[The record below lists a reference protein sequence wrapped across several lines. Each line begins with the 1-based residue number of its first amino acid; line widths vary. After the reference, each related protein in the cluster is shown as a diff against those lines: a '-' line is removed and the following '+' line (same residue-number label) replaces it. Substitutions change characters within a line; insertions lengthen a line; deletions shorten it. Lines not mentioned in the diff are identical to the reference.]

1 MKCFNKLKADY
12 AVLLSFISC
21 MFFMGSCNIAYQY
34 DIESG
39 TEDDT
44 ADSTN
49 VTIVTGEGID
59 VSMYESARVF
69 PGLVDTLVDNTVNTL
84 LALDLSKRYIPAYDL
99 DVQQVP
105 RPIYSTGLYA
115 GAGELITITIN
126 DNTMGLTVIIGSHLD
141 DLTDIS
147 PYLRLPVVTTS
158 KQLFPGKNTIRN
170 PLGGMIWIEKSK
182 DVNGSADFVM
192 EINGAYRSPD
202 FIVGSTDV
210 TAWVE
215 QLRTTTVPWLE
226 LRGRHVA
233 FSVQRERLLD
243 MINDDPSIAEK
254 MPNTL
259 EAWDNAVET
268 IITITVCRLGHRI
281 FQCVLPIFLSVWCW
295 MWCCWTICIFVMP
308 IMV

>member
-59 VSMYESARVF
+59 VSMYESARIF

-147 PYLRLPVVTTS
+147 PFMRYIPIDSIESRRICLP
-158 KQLFPGKNTIRN
+158 F
-170 PLGGMIWIEKSK
+170 
-182 DVNGSADFVM
+182 
-192 EINGAYRSPD
+192 
-202 FIVGSTDV
+202 
-210 TAWVE
+210 
-215 QLRTTTVPWLE
+215 TVILI
-226 LRGRHVA
+226 HIY
-233 FSVQRERLLD
+233 S
-243 MINDDPSIAEK
+243 N
-254 MPNTL
+254 L
-259 EAWDNAVET
+259 EA
-268 IITITVCRLGHRI
+268 IIFNHFCKFI
-281 FQCVLPIFLSVWCW
+281 FKPI
-295 MWCCWTICIFVMP
+295 I
-308 IMV
+308 

>member
-170 PLGGMIWIEKSK
+170 PLGGMIWIEKK
-182 DVNGSADFVM
+182 QGC
-192 EINGAYRSPD
+192 E
-202 FIVGSTDV
+202 
-210 TAWVE
+210 W
-215 QLRTTTVPWLE
+215 
-226 LRGRHVA
+226 
-233 FSVQRERLLD
+233 
-243 MINDDPSIAEK
+243 
-254 MPNTL
+254 
-259 EAWDNAVET
+259 
-268 IITITVCRLGHRI
+268 
-281 FQCVLPIFLSVWCW
+281 
-295 MWCCWTICIFVMP
+295 
-308 IMV
+308 

>member
-233 FSVQRERLLD
+233 FPFSVSD
-243 MINDDPSIAEK
+243 YWI
-254 MPNTL
+254 
-259 EAWDNAVET
+259 
-268 IITITVCRLGHRI
+268 
-281 FQCVLPIFLSVWCW
+281 
-295 MWCCWTICIFVMP
+295 
-308 IMV
+308 